1 MTGAPC
7 GAFSIGGGDWL
18 FALRLTGAAAAGG
31 GIDAAGAMGVAG
43 WMGAAGMVGF
53 FCGFD
58 VLAGAGGLGG
68 ASGLGGARGLGAARG
83 LGWVSGAGAADGFKG
98 GKLWPV
104 LCPIGCA
111 ACPCWPGAAG
121 WAAPRCASMITSF
134 GLTRSIGM
142 VTAGGGVDCILS
154 SAD

>member
-1 MTGAPC
+1 
-7 GAFSIGGGDWL
+7 
-18 FALRLTGAAAAGG
+18 
-31 GIDAAGAMGVAG
+31 MGVAG

-121 WAAPRCASMITSF
+121 CAAPRCASMITSF

-142 VTAGGGVDCILS
+142 VTEGGGVDCTLS
-154 SAD
+154 WLA